1 MPRLRSLTPDLP
13 SPFLVATGSLAILIH
28 FIAVIGHTLAV
39 PSGPWPGPEP
49 RYMAGPPLFAQ
60 LLDEHFAQGYLRAVQ
75 LSDSYHFT
83 SNQPGAPGVYLEIRL
98 RDSADEILTSLQF
111 PDKDVNSWMRHR
123 QGCFVSG
130 LVPDR
135 PIMPPAGEE
144 VPAPGQE
151 PRRVEIWELA
161 GEQGLQLQEKEDHLI
176 PRNRDV
182 WGPTPWSMVVV
193 RSYARYLCR
202 AHGATSA
209 EIVRHSRD
217 VIPPAAFLNGRP
229 PPAAFSDLV
238 ASYGKLPSE

>member
-1 MPRLRSLTPDLP
+1 MPLLRSLTPDSP
-13 SPFLVATGSLAILIH
+13 SPFLVAAGSLAILIH
-28 FIAVIGHTLAV
+28 FVAVIAHTLAV

-49 RYMAGPPLFAQ
+49 RTMAGPPRFAQ
-60 LLDEHFAQGYLRAVQ
+60 SVDEYLGQAY
-75 LSDSYHFT
+75 LSALRLSHNYHFT
-83 SNQPGAPGVYLEIRL
+83 SNQPASPGVYLEIHIH
-98 RDSADEILTSLQF
+98 DTAGETLTSLQF
-111 PDKDVNSWMRHR
+111 PDKNANRWVRHR
-123 QGCFVSG
+123 QECFVSG

-151 PRRVEIWELA
+151 PRKVEIWELA
-161 GEQGLQLQEKEDHLI
+161 GEQGLRLQEKEEHLI

-182 WGPTPWSMVVV
+182 WGPTEWSRVVV

-202 AHGATSA
+202 AHGAASV

-238 ASYGKLPSE
+238 ASYGKIPGE